1 MIMRNTRKRFA
12 AGLGALAVTL
22 GSFGLGAAA
31 SADQVG
37 QVGPDQEG
45 HPTSGSLTIHKLV
58 GSQGSAGD
66 GTQQNISGK
75 ALADVDFTIW
85 QLGKDSG
92 GTCKAIDL
100 TDTNAWANV
109 PATTAPATLDA
120 VKAAGYCVVDPA
132 AGTTKTTVGNGE
144 LTFSDLAL
152 GLYYVDETKAP
163 ANVSSKTAPFYVSV
177 PLPHTDGSWIY
188 NVHAYPKNQVV
199 DAPSKTINTDVNQGG
214 LTVGST
220 VQYTITQTV
229 PALNAGETYKSASI
243 WDVMPTDGSLAYN
256 STASVKLNGTALDA
270 ADYTIDPSGT
280 TWKLSD
286 SGLKK
291 LHAGDTLEVVFTA
304 KVLKVTATGD
314 IQNPGSDGT
323 KPGYGSEFNGGKVP
337 GGPTPYTYW
346 GQLKVTKV
354 DQKDKPLKD
363 AEFKV
368 TAKGTEACAPEVG
381 NQTVVSAGKSG
392 SDGVVLWSPNTPDN
406 SSPLGLFVANSS
418 NGALTNPSKDYCLYE
433 TKAPAGY
440 TGAAVK
446 TVNVKAGTTAISNV
460 SVTNTQKEGPKL
472 PLTGAQGTLLMVVG
486 GLVLVAAGTGA
497 VVATRKRQAAQD

>member
-1 MIMRNTRKRFA
+1 MRITRKRFA

-37 QVGPDQEG
+37 QVGPDQDG

-66 GTQQNISGK
+66 GTQQNVSGK
-75 ALADVDFTIW
+75 PLADVDFTIW

-132 AGTTKTTVGNGE
+132 AGTTKTTEGNGE

-199 DAPSKTINTDVNQGG
+199 DAPSKTINPDGNQGG

-229 PALNAGETYKSASI
+229 PALNAGETHKSASI

-256 STASVKLNGTALDA
+256 ATTSVKLNGTPLTEGT
-270 ADYTIDPSGT
+270 DYSIDPAIAKWTLDTS
-280 TWKLSD
+280 KVNLN
-286 SGLKK
+286 
-291 LHAGDTLEVVFTA
+291 AGDTLEVVFTA

>member
-1 MIMRNTRKRFA
+1 MRITRKRFA

-37 QVGPDQEG
+37 QVGPDQDG

-66 GTQQNISGK
+66 GTQQNVSGK
-75 ALADVDFTIW
+75 PLADVDFTIW

-199 DAPSKTINTDVNQGG
+199 DAPSKTINPDGNQGG

-229 PALNAGETYKSASI
+229 PALNAGETHKSASI

-256 STASVKLNGTALDA
+256 ATTSVKLNGTPLTEGT
-270 ADYTIDPSGT
+270 DYSIDPAIAKWTLDTS
-280 TWKLSD
+280 KVNLN
-286 SGLKK
+286 
-291 LHAGDTLEVVFTA
+291 AGDTLEVVFTA